1 MISRF
6 EGVASKVAFAMA
18 FGAALAAFSAKPA
31 VAGETMT
38 ADEAR
43 RFVAGKHF
51 AFNCF
56 DGTRGAGRIFND
68 GSAVGTVQI
77 GGSGPLRHARLPAG
91 TLLVKGNAVCASIKG
106 LYFEPCFNLTKQDEY
121 RFRGAVSGMGFAYC
135 DFTRRGGRIQ
145 MASAARARLGK
156 PVDLNRPGEL
166 RPAAARIETKPVEAR
181 PLEAKPAESKP
192 AESKAAETA
201 SIEPASVKL
210 RPTSD

>member
-1 MISRF
+1 MIAWF
-6 EGVASKVAFAMA
+6 DGVASKVVSTVAFGVA
-18 FGAALAAFSAKPA
+18 FGAALAVFAAKPA
-31 VAGETMT
+31 LAGEMS
-38 ADEAR
+38 AEEAR
-43 RFVAGKHF
+43 RFVAGKVF

-77 GGSGPLRHARLPAG
+77 SGSGPLRHARLPAG

-106 LYFEPCFNLTKQDEY
+106 MYFEPCFNLTKQDEF
-121 RFRGAVSGMGFAYC
+121 RFRGAISGMGFAYC

-156 PVDLNRPGEL
+156 PVDLNRPGES

-181 PLEAKPAESKP
+181 SLDPKPATPST
-192 AESKAAETA
+192 ETA
-201 SIEPASVKL
+201 SIEPVSVKL